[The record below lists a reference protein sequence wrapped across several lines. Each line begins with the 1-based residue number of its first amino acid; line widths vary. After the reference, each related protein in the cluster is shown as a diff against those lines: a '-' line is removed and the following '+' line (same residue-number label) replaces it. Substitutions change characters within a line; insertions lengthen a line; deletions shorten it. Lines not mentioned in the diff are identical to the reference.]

1 MGIED
6 FRALVE
12 KRKSERDLLDKQI
25 GFLEGDISSRKEDVE
40 KHVKARW
47 VVIEVARLT
56 QQSFEE
62 YIEKLVTMAIRSVFD
77 RDYKFLVDF
86 EIKANRSECS
96 LRVQEGDWEP
106 FIPKEEQGG
115 GMVDII
121 GNSLQPA
128 LWSLMEPRSRPT
140 IFLDEPLKNM
150 GDLVELGGRMLRE
163 ISHKAGIQFI
173 INTHDPAL
181 VEIAD
186 RAFGFT
192 YKDGYSEVEVLKGKG
207 TTPCLSLKTSKDVP
221 SPLKKRKDIEL

>member
-1 MGIED
+1 MNVED

-12 KRKSERDLLDKQI
+12 KRKSERDLLDRQI
-25 GFLEGDISSRKEDVE
+25 GSLEGEISSKKKEVE
-40 KHVKARW
+40 RHVKARW
-47 VVIEVARLT
+47 VIVEVARLT

-62 YIEKLVTMAIRSVFD
+62 YVKRLVTMAIRSVFD

-86 EIKANRSECS
+86 EIKANKSECF
-96 LRVQEGDWEP
+96 LRVQEGEWEP
-106 FIPKEEQGG
+106 FIPKDEQGG
-115 GMVDII
+115 GIVDVIS
-121 GNSLQPA
+121 NSLQPA
-128 LWSLMEPRSRPT
+128 MWSLAEPRSRPT

-186 RAFGFT
+186 RAFQFAH
-192 YKDGYSEVEVLKGKG
+192 KNGYSEVKVIRGEGETKFPGEPVN
-207 TTPCLSLKTSKDVP
+207 SP
-221 SPLKKRKDIEL
+221 SPRAKRRKELEL